1 MTTAELLRA
10 DGLYTGYGQIPV
22 IRDVNITVAAGE
34 VVCLLGANGA
44 GKTSTVLALAGE
56 LPVNRGQVMCLGST
70 SGAPLYRR
78 ARQGLALVPE
88 ERGVIPGLTVRDNL
102 RLGRGPVGRALDLFP
117 ELKPLLPRRAGLL
130 SGGEQQILSLARA
143 LAADPRL
150 ILADE
155 MSLGL
160 APLVVQRLLEALREA
175 TNRGAG
181 VLLVEQQVRAA
192 LAIADRAYILQRGQ
206 IVRVGP
212 AAELLADID
221 QIEAMYMTATAA
233 TTERETA

>member
-1 MTTAELLRA
+1 MATAELIKA
-10 DGLYTGYGQIPV
+10 EGLYAGYGQIPV
-22 IRDVNITVAAGE
+22 IHDLTVTVSAGE

-56 LPVNRGQVMCLGST
+56 LSATRGQVVWLGSAT
-70 SGAPLYRR
+70 RTPLHRR

-88 ERGVIPGLTVRDNL
+88 ERSVIPGLTVRDNL
-102 RLGRGPVGRALDLFP
+102 RLGRGPIERALDLFP
-117 ELKPLLPRRAGLL
+117 ELEPLLPRRAGLI

-143 LAADPRL
+143 LAAEPKV

-160 APLVVQRLLEALREA
+160 APLVVQRLLAALREA

-192 LAIADRAYILQRGQ
+192 LAIADRGYVLQRGR
-206 IVRVGP
+206 IVRAGP

-221 QIEAMYMTATAA
+221 QLEALYMTATSSAE
-233 TTERETA
+233 TEAP